1 MAVNQRSLRFRIL
14 FVSTIGKEQYRIYIY
29 IYIDVRVLHLIS
41 PNCITPA
48 SNSKVTKITEMI
60 TN

>member
-1 MAVNQRSLRFRIL
+1 MDNIY
-14 FVSTIGKEQYRIYIY
+14 IYIIYIY

>member
-1 MAVNQRSLRFRIL
+1 MDN
-14 FVSTIGKEQYRIYIY
+14 IYIY
-29 IYIDVRVLHLIS
+29 IYIYNIDARVLHLIS

-48 SNSKVTKITEMI
+48 SNSKVTRITEMI